1 MLHVLKN
8 SGKGGRLFWTKT
20 LSILYLFSGVLR
32 VLCVYDG
39 SPVRNPGL
47 SLKSLQTRE
56 TGAEVRQI
64 CSLHVLPES
73 QFPNLRLF
81 SHSLGFPGPFHP
93 HRLVFSN
100 LSSAVAL
107 LSSLSTSQTKHYS
120 VEWKG
125 CGGGGGVYLVKNIH
139 SDNKHKEGLN
149 K

>member
-1 MLHVLKN
+1 M
-8 SGKGGRLFWTKT
+8 
-20 LSILYLFSGVLR
+20 
-32 VLCVYDG
+32 YDG

-47 SLKSLQTRE
+47 SLKSESLQARK

-64 CSLHVLPES
+64 CSLHVLSES

-81 SHSLGFPGPFHP
+81 SHSLGFSGPFYP

-125 CGGGGGVYLVKNIH
+125 GR
-139 SDNKHKEGLN
+139 EGIFS
-149 K
+149 